1 MSRPRRV
8 IAAVL
13 LVFALAF
20 TTAAPASAFTVE
32 QAQAFF
38 LTQVCAPN
46 NAIDQLNNAV
56 FRGNPNFRPR
66 KMHGKRLRQT
76 RRALVRL
83 ARIERAVGLRLI
95 APPSS
100 WPTPESAA
108 ATDALGRA
116 FVIDGRILNKL
127 RARAGVRFVRYWN
140 NVMLPHND
148 LLIDLEVSAGNALGV
163 APDATCSPA
172 RIFR

>member
-13 LVFALAF
+13 LVFALALS
-20 TTAAPASAFTVE
+20 TAAPASAFTVE

-38 LTQVCAPN
+38 LAQVCAPN
-46 NAIDQLNNAV
+46 AAIDQLNNAV
-56 FRGNPNFRPR
+56 FRGNQAFRPR

-95 APPSS
+95 DPPSS
-100 WPTPESAA
+100 WPSPESAA

-116 FVIDGRILNKL
+116 LVIDARILNKL
-127 RARAGVRFVRYWN
+127 RAQGRCPLRQV
-140 NVMLPHND
+140 
-148 LLIDLEVSAGNALGV
+148 LEQRDAAAQRCHLARPRGGRPVTHSASR
-163 APDATCSPA
+163 PTPPA
-172 RIFR
+172 E